1 MAEAQPAASL
11 IAQPIDRS
19 PTLLELYQAM
29 AAMRAFE
36 EACAVGIT
44 SGELRGELHLAI
56 GQEAVAAGMLGVIRP
71 DDWLVGTHRS
81 HPALLAKGAD
91 PYGLLA
97 EIYER
102 RTGICGGKGGH
113 LHLFSRQKR
122 FSTTGIVG
130 SSLPVALGHAYA
142 ASLERAD
149 YVAVGMTGDG
159 GTNAGQFFETL
170 NMAAIWR
177 LPLVVVVENNGY
189 GISVPSAEVIGGPG
203 VVARAE
209 ALGVAAATVD
219 GTDVEAVAEAMAKA
233 FDHAGGGRGPA
244 LVEAVCHRFSGHY
257 EGDPDHYR
265 TAETKAAMLELDPLA
280 IAARRLLE
288 RGEASQDDLDERR
301 DAATA
306 TVLDLL
312 DRVRADPPPDPSV
325 AAQGVF
331 KEAV

>member
-1 MAEAQPAASL
+1 MPEARPSVPL
-11 IAQPIDRS
+11 IAHPFDRS
-19 PTLLELYQAM
+19 PTLLEQFDAM

-36 EACAVGIT
+36 EACAAGIT
-44 SGELRGELHLAI
+44 SDDLRGELHLAI

-97 EIYER
+97 EIYEK

-113 LHLFSRQKR
+113 LHLFSRQGR

-159 GTNAGQFFETL
+159 GANAGQFFETL

-177 LPLVVVVENNGY
+177 LPLIVVVENNGY
-189 GISVPSAEVIGGPG
+189 GISVPSADVIGGPG
-203 VVARAE
+203 IVARAE
-209 ALGVAAATVD
+209 ALGVAGATVD
-219 GTDVEAVAEAMAKA
+219 GTDVEAVTEAMKDA
-233 FDHAGGGRGPA
+233 FDHARSGRGPA

-265 TAETKAAMLELDPLA
+265 TAEAKAAMLELDPLV
-280 IAARRLLE
+280 ISAARLLE
-288 RGEASQDDLDERR
+288 RGAALQSDLDGRR
-301 DAATA
+301 DAVAATM
-306 TVLDLL
+306 LDLL
-312 DRVRADPPPDPSV
+312 DRVRADPAPDPRE
-325 AAQGVF
+325 AAHGVF
-331 KEAV
+331 KEAS